1 MKRIITIISVFTA
14 LLAVSCTNLDELVN
28 GDEGKGILTLEFNC
42 GEMQTRSEGDDNY
55 NENTIDHVDYFFFS
69 DEAGT
74 TPLGIYGR
82 YTVSAENP
90 LTFDT
95 TTDQYAALKGTS
107 YLYVLANYPD
117 EIDFS
122 TVTTLEQ
129 ILALPVTKDVY
140 TNTGDKAAT
149 GVLPDCFLMDTYSP
163 ATETTAEKYTVK
175 LSATE
180 QDEERTET
188 VTLVRLA
195 VKLTMK
201 LTLDASITTH
211 DTFGNTETWTPSE
224 NLQLQVY
231 YVNALN
237 NTTVKAEPAVLANN
251 TNGVYF
257 DYPTDYGYAADPELA
272 RTWIT
277 EPFYTYP
284 QQWTGDDNGEPY
296 FKVTMNWKSSVKGD
310 SPFYYKIE
318 IPTEK
323 TLKRNSWYQVTL
335 RVGVLGGTE
344 SNYVKL
350 TDYYYCVAA
359 WAEPAWFSGSGLN
372 SARYF
377 YVPATEIHIYGDDK
391 TDIPYYCNTT
401 VNAYFT
407 NITYLD
413 YNSNSNG
420 ATATKSKDFTGTS
433 NTSVTDA
440 GGNDNHTYTVT
451 LDADSKLVKFEHSMT
466 DLYVQREIHVRIVN
480 SENTSQFK
488 DVTIYQHP
496 AIELKK
502 AAAGDLYVNGRFARV
517 SNARNESGGTMGV
530 SWSTGGNTYY
540 HSAAGNRQWSN
551 INGIGY
557 ALSRDATGG
566 YGCILGNPSWVST
579 NFFTTDITVTAF
591 NDGSENPTAKNN
603 TYSISGEG
611 AVEYKIGDSRVK
623 ASSVYGSSF
632 SLNAYLYSGTSN
644 NNNATRAWT
653 NAGDILIGSQAD
665 NDRNIIAPRFLICS
679 GLSEVY
685 VPDGIPSGG
694 SNASTLFQ
702 NFVKR
707 GATFQEAGYPAGRWR
722 LPTEAEIA
730 FVVARQAEGT
740 IPIIFALGYPYYCS
754 SGRWVQIPQTG
765 TELVFG
771 TNLNTYITTSEGSGY
786 VYNLIDAKYVYDL
799 WYWGDQPANTT
810 YVTNQYHPNGH
821 VVSYK

>member
-1 MKRIITIISVFTA
+1 MAMKRIITIISVFTA

-82 YTVSAENP
+82 YTVSTENP

-237 NTTVKAEPAVLANN
+237 NTTVKAEPAVLADN
-251 TNGVYF
+251 TDGIYF
-257 DYPTDYGYAADPELA
+257 DYPTDYGYAADPESA

-296 FKVTMNWKSSVKGD
+296 FKVIMNWKSSVKGD
-310 SPFYYKIE
+310 APFYYKVE

-350 TDYYYCVAA
+350 TDYYYCVAD

-407 NITYLD
+407 EIRYWD
-413 YNSNSNG
+413 YN
-420 ATATKSKDFTGTS
+420 ATTGSAYNPQTGVSIERVKNDYTS
-433 NTSVTDA
+433 SSTSVNDW
-440 GGNDNHTYTVT
+440 GGSSNHTYTVT
-451 LDADSKLVKFEHSMT
+451 PNSDEKVVKFTHSMT
-466 DLYVQREIHVRIVN
+466 DLYVQREIHLRIVN
-480 SENTSQFK
+480 SENTAQYK
-488 DVTIYQHP
+488 DVIIYQHP

-502 AAAGDLYVNGRFARV
+502 AAAGDVFVNGHFARV
-517 SNARNESGGTMGV
+517 SDARNANGQSFGTSYNGYRH
-530 SWSTGGNTYY
+530 STIGWYGNGSRIT
-540 HSAAGNRQWSN
+540 N
-551 INGIGY
+551 NGT
-557 ALSRDATGG
+557 SG
-566 YGCILGNPSWVST
+566 YGCVLFDPTGGGSSTVSSS
-579 NFFTTDITVTAF
+579 FFTTDITVTAF
-591 NDGSENPTAKNN
+591 GTNNN
-603 TYSISGEG
+603 TYTITGEG
-611 AVEYKIGDSRVK
+611 EVEYKIGDPRVK
-623 ASSVYGSSF
+623 ASAVYNNF
-632 SLNAYLYSGTSN
+632 TLNSYLASGNSAN
-644 NNNATRAWT
+644 GNWT
-653 NAGDILIGSQAD
+653 NVGDVMICSQAQ
-665 NDRNIIAPRFLICS
+665 NERNVIAPRILISS
-679 GLSEVY
+679 GLTELILGDQ
-685 VPDGIPSGG
+685 PTGG
-694 SNASTLFQ
+694 SNASTLFS

-707 GATFQEAGYPAGRWR
+707 GATYQEAGYPAGRWR
-722 LPTEAEIA
+722 LPTEGEVAFIA
-730 FVVARQAEGT
+730 ARQFDET
-740 IPIIFALGYPYYCS
+740 IPDIFNRDVPYYCS
-754 SGRWVQIPQTG
+754 SGRWVIIPSSG
-765 TELVFG
+765 TTLTFG
-771 TNLNTYITTSEGSGY
+771 TDVSQRIRVWGSYHYIYE
-786 VYNLIDAKYVYDL
+786 LLDAKFVYDL
-799 WYWGDQPANTT
+799 WYWGDKPAWDGEPASGQ

-821 VVSYK
+821 VQSYKNQ